1 MPVTAQPLVLD
12 HAVIG
17 VLDQLDSAATLYR
30 KLGFALTPR
39 GYHTLGSINH
49 LAVFADN
56 YVELL
61 GFPSEGDKKRTDLWS
76 YPTGLN
82 GLAFRTT
89 DAASLQGELAAAGKP
104 VTEWRDFSRPVDVD
118 GVQKPASF
126 RTFQIGGDRISN
138 GRFFFCQHNTP
149 ELVWRPI
156 DQNHPNGALNISD
169 VFIVSRAPQTITEL
183 LDGFPPDAAPQTRED
198 GISIQAGIARIH
210 IISEASA
217 IARFGGA
224 IPRGFEGNERK
235 IALGLKVR
243 SLKTAADILALG
255 GFSPRR
261 FEDGLL
267 VEAEAAN
274 GVALWFK
281 E

>member
-1 MPVTAQPLVLD
+1 MPATAQPLVLD

-17 VLDQLDSAATLYR
+17 VLDKLDPAAEVYR

-56 YVELL
+56 YLELL
-61 GFPSEGDKKRTDLWS
+61 GFPPGDDKKRSDVWS
-76 YPTGLN
+76 YPIGLN

-89 DAASLQGELAAAGKP
+89 DAAALQGELAAAGKP
-104 VTEWRDFSRPVDVD
+104 VTDWKDFSRPVDVD
-118 GVQKPASF
+118 GTQKPASF
-126 RTFQIGGDRISN
+126 RTFQLGGGVTSN

-149 ELVWRPI
+149 ELVWRPA

-183 LDGFPPDAAPQTRED
+183 FDGFPVAAAPSVNEN
-198 GISIQAGIARIH
+198 GIAIQTGDVTIH
-210 IISEASA
+210 LLSEDKA
-217 IARFGGA
+217 IARFGSA
-224 IPRGFEGNERK
+224 IPHNFEGNERK
-235 IALGLKVR
+235 VALGLKVR
-243 SLKTAADILALG
+243 SLKAAADILALG
-255 GFSPRR
+255 GFSPRA

-267 VEAEAAN
+267 VDANAAN